1 MLNRRLGGASVKS
14 ANGRFQ
20 SEQSWRQLYLAA
32 LFELDPD
39 RLPQRIADAE
49 QSIGERALA
58 LARTDGDKQSEQKA
72 LGNAHLAL
80 DELKRIHQVDR
91 RVA

>member
-1 MLNRRLGGASVKS
+1 
-14 ANGRFQ
+14 
-20 SEQSWRQLYLAA
+20 LYLAA

-39 RLPQRIADAE
+39 RLPQRIATA
-49 QSIGERALA
+49 QQAIGKRTLA
-58 LARTDGDKQSEQKA
+58 LARASGDSQSEQKA
-72 LGNAHLAL
+72 LGNAYLAL

>member
-1 MLNRRLGGASVKS
+1 MNSR
-14 ANGRFQ
+14 NGRFE

-32 LFELDPD
+32 LFELDPG
-39 RLPQRIADAE
+39 RLPQRIAAA
-49 QSIGERALA
+49 QQAIGKRTLA
-58 LARTDGDKQSEQKA
+58 LTRASGNSQSEQKA

>member
-1 MLNRRLGGASVKS
+1 MNSR
-14 ANGRFQ
+14 NGRFQ
-20 SEQSWRQLYLAA
+20 SERSWRQLYLAA

-39 RLPQRIADAE
+39 RLPQRIADAL
-49 QSIGERALA
+49 QAIRERALA
-58 LARTDGDKQSEQKA
+58 LARTNGASQSEQKA

>member
-1 MLNRRLGGASVKS
+1 LSWILTGFRRELQLHNKPS
-14 ANGRFQ
+14 AN
-20 SEQSWRQLYLAA
+20 ET
-32 LFELDPD
+32 
-39 RLPQRIADAE
+39 
-49 QSIGERALA
+49 LA
-58 LARTDGDKQSEQKA
+58 LARAGGSQSEQKA

>member
-1 MLNRRLGGASVKS
+1 VNSR
-14 ANGRFQ
+14 NGRFQ

-39 RLPQRIADAE
+39 RLPQRIADA
-49 QSIGERALA
+49 QQAIGKRTWA
-58 LARTDGDKQSEQKA
+58 LARAGGDNESEQKA

>member
-1 MLNRRLGGASVKS
+1 VNSK
-14 ANGRFQ
+14 NGRFQ
-20 SEQSWRQLYLAA
+20 SEQSWRQLYLSA
-32 LFELDPD
+32 LFELDPG
-39 RLPQRIADAE
+39 RLPQRIAEA
-49 QSIGERALA
+49 QQAIGERNLA
-58 LARTDGDKQSEQKA
+58 LTRAGGDKQSEQKA

>member
-1 MLNRRLGGASVKS
+1 MLNCRFRGVSVNS
-14 ANGRFQ
+14 RNGRFQ
-20 SEQSWRQLYLAA
+20 SEQSWRQLCLAA

-39 RLPQRIADAE
+39 RLPQRIADA
-49 QSIGERALA
+49 QQAIGKRTLA
-58 LARTDGDKQSEQKA
+58 LARACGDNQSEQNA

>member
-1 MLNRRLGGASVKS
+1 VNSR
-14 ANGRFQ
+14 NGRFE
-20 SEQSWRQLYLAA
+20 SEQSWRQFYLAA
-32 LFELDPD
+32 LFELDPG
-39 RLPQRIADAE
+39 RLPQRIAVAE
-49 QSIGERALA
+49 QAIGKRALA
-58 LARTDGDKQSEQKA
+58 LARTAGDSQSEQKA

>member
-1 MLNRRLGGASVKS
+1 VNSR
-14 ANGRFQ
+14 NGRFQ

-32 LFELDPD
+32 LFELDPS
-39 RLPQRIADAE
+39 RLRQRIAAA
-49 QSIGERALA
+49 QQAIGKRTLA
-58 LARTDGDKQSEQKA
+58 LARVGGDNQSEQKA

-80 DELKRIHQVDR
+80 EELKRIHQIDR

>member
-1 MLNRRLGGASVKS
+1 MNSR
-14 ANGRFQ
+14 NGRFD

-39 RLPQRIADAE
+39 RLRQRIATA
-49 QSIGERALA
+49 QQAIGKRTLA
-58 LARTDGDKQSEQKA
+58 LARAGGSQSEQKA